1 MSARPDAVD
10 FRALFLAG
18 APLLDVRAP
27 VEFAEGSFPGAEN
40 IPLLTDDERAQ
51 VGTTYKRSGQQA
63 AIELGHRL
71 VNGAVKRE
79 RIARW
84 RDFAQRHPD
93 GYLYCFRGGL
103 RSQTVR
109 QWLHEAGV
117 DYPLV
122 VGGYKALR
130 RFLLD
135 ETERMA
141 ASLPLAIVGG
151 RTGSGKTRVIHAIRK
166 PAVDLE
172 GLANHR
178 GSSFGRLPGGQ
189 PTQIDF
195 ENALAIA
202 LLRAE
207 AELQRAGGTAAPLW
221 LEDESRLIGRCA
233 IPLNIRPRMEAAPL
247 VLVEEP
253 LESRVQVA
261 LEDYVLDSA
270 TLYLKLHGEDGF
282 ELYAGALRSSL
293 DRVQK
298 RLGGLMHRKAA
309 DIMNAALAEQR
320 AGRGI
325 EAHRGWIALLLT
337 HYYDPMY
344 DWQLTQKRG
353 ELLFRGNRNEVIDW
367 IDNRAG

>member
-1 MSARPDAVD
+1 MSARADTAD

-40 IPLLTDDERAQ
+40 VPILDDSERAQ
-51 VGTTYKRSGQQA
+51 VGTAYKRDGQQA
-63 AIELGHRL
+63 AIALGHRL
-71 VNGAVKRE
+71 VSGAKKLE

-84 RDFAQRHPD
+84 CDFARRHPD

-103 RSQTVR
+103 RSQTAR
-109 QWLHEAGV
+109 EWMREAGV

-122 VGGYKALR
+122 TGGYKALR
-130 RFLLD
+130 RFLLAELD
-135 ETERMA
+135 RLA
-141 ASLPLAIVGG
+141 ATLPLAIIGG
-151 RTGSGKTRVIHAIRK
+151 RTGSGKTRALRALSR

-172 GLANHR
+172 ALANHR

-207 AELQRAGGTAAPLW
+207 AAGAAPLW

-233 IPLNIRPRMEAAPL
+233 IPLNLRPHMETAPIAL
-247 VLVEEP
+247 IEEP
-253 LESRVQVA
+253 LDTRVQLV
-261 LEDYVLDSA
+261 LEDYVIDGVA
-270 TLYLKLHGEDGF
+270 QYERLHGADGF
-282 ELYAGALRSSL
+282 GLFAASLRGNL
-293 DRVQK
+293 DRVQR
-298 RLGGLMHRKAA
+298 RLGGLRHRE
-309 DIMNAALAEQR
+309 IAALMEQALAAQR
-320 AGRGI
+320 ATGDVDT
-325 EAHRGWIALLLT
+325 HREWIARLLT

-353 ELLFRGNRNEVIDW
+353 DIIFRGNRREVIDW
-367 IDNRAG
+367 IDRQHR

>member
-1 MSARPDAVD
+1 MSTRADVAD

-40 IPLLTDDERAQ
+40 IPLLSDDERAQ
-51 VGTTYKRSGQQA
+51 VGTAYKRAGQQA
-63 AIELGHRL
+63 ALALGHQL
-71 VNGAVKRE
+71 VSGAIKRE
-79 RIARW
+79 RIAQW
-84 RDFAQRHPD
+84 CDFARRHPD

-109 QWLHEAGV
+109 QWLREAGV

-130 RFLLD
+130 RFLID

-141 ASLPLAIVGG
+141 ATLPLAIVGG
-151 RTGSGKTRVIHAIRK
+151 RTGSGKTRVVNAIRK

-172 GLANHR
+172 ALANHR
-178 GSSFGRLPGGQ
+178 GSSFGRLPSGQ

-207 AELQRAGGTAAPLW
+207 AQLQAAPLW

-233 IPLNIRPRMEAAPL
+233 IPLNIRPRMEEAPL

-253 LESRVQVA
+253 LEARVQVA
-261 LEDYVLDSA
+261 LEDYVLDNASR
-270 TLYLKLHGEDGF
+270 YLKLHGDEGF
-282 ELYAGALRSSL
+282 ELYAASLRGSL

-298 RLGGLMHRKAA
+298 RLGGLMHRRAA
-309 DIMNAALAEQR
+309 GIMDAALAEQR

-325 EAHRGWIALLLT
+325 DGHRGWIALLLS

-353 ELLFRGNRNEVIDW
+353 DILFRGNRNEVIDW
-367 IDNRAG
+367 IDKRNT